1 METFRSIAIVIVA
14 FKTVNQRSSFSAL
27 VVVFAVAGAGAVVT
41 GWLRGVRLLQL
52 NAASM
57 PVFGLLPRSVPRL
70 AVINSKN

>member
-1 METFRSIAIVIVA
+1 MIVIIA
-14 FKTVNQRSSFSAL
+14 FKTVNQRTIFSAL
-27 VVVFAVAGAGAVVT
+27 VVVFVFVSAGAVVT

-57 PVFGLLPRSVPRL
+57 PVFGLFPRNVPRL